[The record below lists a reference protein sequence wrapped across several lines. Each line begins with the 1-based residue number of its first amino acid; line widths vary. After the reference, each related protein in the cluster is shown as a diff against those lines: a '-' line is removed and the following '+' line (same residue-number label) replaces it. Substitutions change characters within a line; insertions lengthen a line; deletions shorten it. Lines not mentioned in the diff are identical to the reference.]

1 MSWKRGKTRV
11 FKSNSDIAEKLLD
24 TGEEEINEA
33 TTKENYWGCGPLKNG
48 QNNYGKL
55 LVKVRKILRQ
65 AKRGD
70 LKVASE
76 YISRKGHEKLYEECQ
91 NIDKEIFKYQQE
103 MGESAK
109 RDNDLRENPECMEL
123 RVKLTYV
130 LPEQKRKVNER
141 YDNAVIIEDT
151 EEYRNFDGVTVIKG
165 SEVEVLFDGE
175 KETYTI
181 LGNSEGNLDE
191 NILSCDAPI
200 AETLLGRKIG
210 DIVNFNNFKVE
221 ILSVKKV

>member
-1 MSWKRGKTRV
+1 M
-11 FKSNSDIAEKLLD
+11 
-24 TGEEEINEA
+24 
-33 TTKENYWGCGPLKNG
+33 
-48 QNNYGKL
+48 
-55 LVKVRKILRQ
+55 
-65 AKRGD
+65 
-70 LKVASE
+70 ASE

-91 NIDKEIFKYQQE
+91 NIDKEIFKCQQE

-109 RDNDLRENPECMEL
+109 RDNDLRENPEYMEL
-123 RVKLTYV
+123 RVKLMYV

-181 LGNSEGNLDE
+181 LGNSEGNLDK

-200 AETLLGRKIG
+200 AETLLGKKIG